1 MDMLKEFFTW
11 NGLTTY
17 TGLVLA
23 VTLITQ
29 FIKGVGFIDRIPTRF
44 VSYVISIVVMNAALI
59 FTASW
64 TWSGFAL
71 AFLNAVIVSL
81 ASNGTHDGLADEIWW
96 HIHHKAANLEEE
108 EAENGGDE
116 V

>member
-1 MDMLKEFFTW
+1 MEMLKEYFTW

-17 TGLVLA
+17 GGLVLA

-96 HIHHKAANLEEE
+96 RVHDKIAAE

>member
-1 MDMLKEFFTW
+1 MEMLKEYFTW

-17 TGLVLA
+17 GGLVLA

-81 ASNGTHDGLADEIWW
+81 ASNGTHDGLADEFWW
-96 HIHHKAANLEEE
+96 RVHDKIAAE
-108 EAENGGDE
+108 EAEDGGDE